1 VTAVAIARAGAG
13 DIDELLPLLADYC
26 EFYETRPGEAALRA
40 LCGELLEHP
49 DTVGIQ
55 LVARDAAGAAVG
67 FATLYWV
74 LSTLRAGP
82 IGLMNDLYVAPTARG
97 GGIGRALID
106 ACAEECRRQGV
117 SALEWYAALENTRAQ
132 SVYDRTG
139 ASRETLIEY
148 ELELTS

>member
-74 LSTLRAGP
+74 L
-82 IGLMNDLYVAPTARG
+82 
-97 GGIGRALID
+97 
-106 ACAEECRRQGV
+106 
-117 SALEWYAALENTRAQ
+117 
-132 SVYDRTG
+132 
-139 ASRETLIEY
+139 
-148 ELELTS
+148 